1 MSSFYTE
8 EELKEIGFKSFG
20 KNVLISK
27 KASIYGAHNMTI
39 GNNVRVD
46 DFCILS
52 GKITFGDY
60 IHISAY
66 TSLFAGDVGIEL
78 EDFATISSR
87 CVIYAITDDY
97 SGDFMT
103 NPMIDDKYRNVI
115 GSKIIIKKHSIIG
128 SGSTIIPNGKN
139 ELIIEEGTSI
149 GAMSLVKK
157 NTLAWNIY
165 CGIPAKPIKERNK
178 NILELEKQ
186 FLREIR
192 DE

>member
-27 KASIYGAHNMTI
+27 KSSIYGAKNITI
-39 GNNVRVD
+39 GNNVRID

-52 GKITFGDY
+52 GKITFGNY

-78 EDFATISSR
+78 GDFVGISSR
-87 CVIYAITDDY
+87 CIVYAVTDDY
-97 SGDFMT
+97 SGNYMT
-103 NPMIDDKYRNVI
+103 NPMIDDKYRNVV

-128 SGSTIIPNGKN
+128 TGSTIIPNGKS
-139 ELIIEEGTSI
+139 ELLIEEGTSI
-149 GAMSLVKK
+149 GAMSLIKK

-165 CGIPAKPIKERNK
+165 FGIPAKIIKERSK

-186 FLREIR
+186 FLEEIK

>member
-27 KASIYGAHNMTI
+27 KVSIYGAKNIII
-39 GNNVRVD
+39 GNNVRID

-52 GKITFGDY
+52 GKITFGNY
-60 IHISAY
+60 IHIGAY
-66 TSLFAGDVGIEL
+66 TAMFAGDFGIEL
-78 EDFATISSR
+78 DDFVGISSR
-87 CVIYAITDDY
+87 CAVYAATDDY
-97 SGDFMT
+97 SGNCMT
-103 NPMIDDKYRNVI
+103 NPMINDKYRSVI

-128 SGSTIIPNGKN
+128 SGSVIVPNGKS

-149 GAMSLVKK
+149 GAMSFVRK
-157 NTLAWNIY
+157 NTLAWNMY
-165 CGIPAKPIKERNK
+165 FGIPAKIIKARNK

-186 FLREIR
+186 FLEEIR

>member
-8 EELKEIGFKSFG
+8 EELKKIGFKSFG

-27 KASIYGAHNMTI
+27 KASIYGAKNMTI

-52 GKITFGDY
+52 GKITFGNY
-60 IHISAY
+60 IHVSAY
-66 TSLFAGDVGIEL
+66 TSLFAGDIGIEL
-78 EDFATISSR
+78 EDFTTISSR

-97 SGDFMT
+97 SGNYMT

-115 GSKIIIKKHSIIG
+115 SSKIIIKKHSIIG
-128 SGSTIIPNGKN
+128 SGSTIIPNGKS

-149 GAMSLVKK
+149 GAMSLIKN

-165 CGIPAKPIKERNK
+165 CGIPARIIKERNK

-186 FLREIR
+186 FLREAK

>member
-1 MSSFYTE
+1 MNSFYTE

-27 KASIYGAHNMTI
+27 KASIYGAKNMTI

-52 GKITFGDY
+52 GKITCGNY

-66 TSLFAGDVGIEL
+66 TSLFAGGIGIEL
-78 EDFATISSR
+78 EDFTTISSR

-97 SGDFMT
+97 SGNFMT
-103 NPMIDDKYRNVI
+103 NPMIYDKYRNVI
-115 GSKIIIKKHSIIG
+115 GSKIIVKKHSIIG
-128 SGSTIIPNGKN
+128 SGSTIIPNGKSK
-139 ELIIEEGTSI
+139 LVIEEGTSV
-149 GAMSLVKK
+149 GAMSLIK
-157 NTLAWNIY
+157 NNTSAWNIY
-165 CGIPAKPIKERNK
+165 CGIPAKIIKKRNK

-186 FLREIR
+186 FLEELKN
-192 DE
+192 D

>member
-8 EELKEIGFKSFG
+8 EELKEIGLKSFG

-27 KASIYGAHNMTI
+27 KASIYGAKNMTI

-52 GKITFGDY
+52 GKITFGNY
-60 IHISAY
+60 IHVSAY
-66 TSLFAGDVGIEL
+66 TSLFAGDIGIEL
-78 EDFATISSR
+78 EDFTTISSR

-97 SGDFMT
+97 SGNYMT

-115 GSKIIIKKHSIIG
+115 SSKIIIKKHSIIG
-128 SGSTIIPNGKN
+128 SGSTIIPNGKS

-149 GAMSLVKK
+149 GAMSFVRK
-157 NTLAWNIY
+157 NTLAWNMY
-165 CGIPAKPIKERNK
+165 FGVPAKIIKTRNK

-186 FLREIR
+186 FLEEIR